1 MPPVL
6 VEGHEDDDARGDD
19 GKDGHKVHRRTVS
32 EEHVDQKEPQKED
45 AHGLGVADLATGHDG
60 VRFGVVYEGSM
71 RGMCTLKWVFGY
83 MLRRNRGEE
92 TSQRGCINHI

>member
-19 GKDGHKVHRRTVS
+19 GEDGHEVHRRAVP

-45 AHGLGVADLATGHDG
+45 AHGLGVADLATGHSVVLDG
-60 VRFGVVYEGSM
+60 DVVG
-71 RGMCTLKWVFGY
+71 
-83 MLRRNRGEE
+83 
-92 TSQRGCINHI
+92 